1 MPLGLFQGAA
11 KPGLGAFI
19 CHLLILSLLE
29 KEAETFK
36 QMRIPSPQKEQI

>member
-1 MPLGLFQGAA
+1 MPLGLFRSAA

-19 CHLLILSLLE
+19 CHLLTLSLLE
-29 KEAETFK
+29 EEAETFK